1 MFLKYPSLWDERS
14 LPKWNRGEESAVATA
29 ELGGPLSHVIGG
41 GNPAAKREAQGAFRE
56 MRESQLTVVL
66 VDSKYGGRGYQ
77 RREDS
82 AHWHEVFG
90 RDGGVRSCNS
100 K

>member
-1 MFLKYPSLWDERS
+1 MRRACQSGTEA
-14 LPKWNRGEESAVATA
+14 EESAVATA

-41 GNPAAKREAQGAFRE
+41 GNPPAKREAQGAFHE

-66 VDSKYGGRGYQ
+66 VDSKYGGRGCQ